1 MALFPNRVPKNR
13 MAAHEQEA
21 EAVAVKA
28 AKKAIEAERT
38 NVATRKRPLLPAGAE
53 VIKLEEDSAEEG
65 ASSSSAAAGS
75 SKRGRRKCRDAAVYK

>member
-53 VIKLEEDSAEEG
+53 VIKLEEDSAEDG
-65 ASSSSAAAGS
+65 ASSSSAAAAGS
-75 SKRGRRKCRDAAVYK
+75 SKRDQPA